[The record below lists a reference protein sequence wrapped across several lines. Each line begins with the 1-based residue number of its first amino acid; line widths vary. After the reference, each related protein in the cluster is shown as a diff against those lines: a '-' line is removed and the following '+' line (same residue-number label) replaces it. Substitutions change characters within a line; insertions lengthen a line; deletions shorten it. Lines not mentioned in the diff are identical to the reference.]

1 MNGMMYSYPKIF
13 DDIISKVKVDI
24 KGSDPLPKIMQIL
37 DEKEKNINEDF
48 GSKTEK
54 TNRD

>member
-24 KGSDPLPKIMQIL
+24 KGSDPLPKVMQIL
-37 DEKEKNINEDF
+37 DEKEKKNNEDF
-48 GSKTEK
+48 GSKTER